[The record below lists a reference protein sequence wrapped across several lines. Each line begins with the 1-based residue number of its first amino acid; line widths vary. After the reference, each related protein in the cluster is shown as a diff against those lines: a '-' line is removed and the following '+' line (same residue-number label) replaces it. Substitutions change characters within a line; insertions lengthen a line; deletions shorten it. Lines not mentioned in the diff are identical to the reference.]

1 MKINQDNKNNQDK
14 DRTCT
19 KSFLSL
25 LYLLSL
31 LSFLSLSPLLSF
43 LTNKRAFFP
52 NAPFLIYILF
62 SLLIANVK
70 YLIASLTSPNL

>member
-19 KSFLSL
+19 KSFLS
-25 LYLLSL
+25 LLSL

>member
-19 KSFLSL
+19 KSFLS
-25 LYLLSL
+25 
-31 LSFLSLSPLLSF
+31 P

>member
-19 KSFLSL
+19 K
-25 LYLLSL
+25 
-31 LSFLSLSPLLSF
+31 SFLSLSPLLSF

-62 SLLIANVK
+62 SLLIANAK